1 MKLKTCI
8 LLVGLLLVG
17 GVNGPAATTS
27 AQDGEVDFSVEVVP
41 HPTQINDRVGYFDL
55 LVDSKQETTLEMKV
69 HNHSSTA
76 QTYDLEVGNA
86 YTNELGVV
94 MYDKSDAISEQ
105 PSLTQFVD
113 WTKQQLEVAP
123 NDTKSVYVT
132 IRPLEENIKG
142 TVLGGVRISK
152 ADEMTSSAT
161 LGVQNQYKYI
171 VGIKLATSL
180 KQVPFQP
187 EWQRVDVNLDNY
199 YPHIG
204 YAVRNE
210 TGTISGH
217 LNVEMALTA
226 KDGTTLRHTLDARMV
241 PYTDT
246 SFRFPIERRLE
257 PGTYTATMTMT
268 EEETNDTWT
277 WTDTLEVT
285 EEASAAIE
293 ERIEQPIVE
302 QSSFF
307 GTGWT
312 VSVVTGLLV
321 VCVSYIVYLRRK
333 LIRSEEGRR

>member
-1 MKLKTCI
+1 MKRR
-8 LLVGLLLVG
+8 LLLG
-17 GVNGPAATTS
+17 IWYLS
-27 AQDGEVDFSVEVVP
+27 AVVCFFPSIAFSQTGEVGFSVEVVP
-41 HPTQINDRVGYFDL
+41 HPNQKNDQVSYFDL
-55 LVDSKQETTLEMKV
+55 LLSPSDETTLQVKLY
-69 HNHSSTA
+69 NHMDEQ
-76 QTYDLEVGNA
+76 QTFDLEIGNA
-86 YTNELGVV
+86 YTNENGVV
-94 MYDKSDAISEQ
+94 VYDQTKSIEGEV
-105 PSLTQFVD
+105 SLTELVD
-113 WTKQQLEVAP
+113 LPKQVVTVDAGATKV
-123 NDTKSVYVT
+123 VT
-132 IRPLEENIKG
+132 IPLKAIESEFEG
-142 TVLGGVRISK
+142 SVLGGIRVFK
-152 ADEMTSSAT
+152 QEEMTVSEGM
-161 LGVQNQYKYI
+161 GVNNRYQYV
-171 VGIKLATSL
+171 VGVKLATSL

-241 PYTDT
+241 PYTNT

-293 ERIEQPIVE
+293 ERVEGPVVE